1 MTGRKTTP
9 KSAQLKTPTSLPLL
23 LPILLLL
30 AVWRRLDA
38 GKGPHLRSVLQ
49 VQSEVAD
56 TGSAEGLL
64 TPVLIG
70 RCWLLA
76 GTSAGTVNRNTD
88 LQPPRVAWASSR
100 DGGSV
105 PRASVSRKSQEE
117 TSFPFRTQVTWGHF
131 RCTALVQAATEI
143 HWFHGEGTYPLL
155 LMGAWW
161 LRVRRA
167 RGLLL

>member
-88 LQPPRVAWASSR
+88 LRPPRVAWASSR

-131 RCTALVQAATEI
+131 RCTALVQQ
-143 HWFHGEGTYPLL
+143 PLRSTGF
-155 LMGAWW
+155 MG
-161 LRVRRA
+161 
-167 RGLLL
+167 RGHTLFS